1 MMVTSTNGTDGNT
14 MTTLRL
20 DYVHAY
26 KDRHGKLRYFYR
38 RRGRKTVLR
47 GRPGEA
53 DFMESY
59 AEAAAKFTNAGP
71 SIAKPP
77 ATGTVAAL
85 VALYYASPEWLTLRD
100 STRRTYRGIVDRWK
114 GEHGSK
120 RVRMLERRHIAEQV
134 AKSFQDSGPH
144 AANRLLYMLRL
155 LMRFAV
161 ASDFRRDD
169 PTIGVRP
176 LRATSGGFV
185 SWSEDDIAKFEA
197 RWPKGTRER
206 LAMALLLYTGQR
218 RGDVVRM
225 GRQHITGDCIRVVQ
239 NKTGARLTIPLHA
252 ELRAAI
258 ADTPKEHM
266 TILTTGKG
274 ASFSA
279 AGFGN
284 WFREACDG
292 AGLKDRSAHGL
303 RKAAARRLAEAGCSV
318 LEIAS
323 ITGHRTLQEV
333 ARYTAA
339 ADQER
344 MARTALG
351 RIKPKARTKNT

>member
-1 MMVTSTNGTDGNT
+1 MGLTGDT
-14 MTTLRL
+14 MATLRL
-20 DYVHAY
+20 MYVHAY
-26 KDRHGKLRYFYR
+26 KDQHGRQRYYYR
-38 RRGRKTVLR
+38 RRSRKIALR
-47 GRPGEA
+47 GRPGESE
-53 DFMESY
+53 FMESY
-59 AEAAAKFTNAGP
+59 AEAAAKFANAGP

-77 ATGTVAAL
+77 VAGTIDAL
-85 VALYYASPEWLTLRD
+85 IASYYTSPEWLTLRE

-114 GEHGSK
+114 SEHGSK

-134 AKSFQDSGPH
+134 AKTFQASGPH

-155 LMRFAV
+155 LMRFAM
-161 ASDFRRDD
+161 ANDWRRDD

-176 LRATSGGFV
+176 IRATSGGFET
-185 SWSEDDIAKFEA
+185 WSEDDIAKFEA

-206 LAMALLLYTGQR
+206 LAFALLLFTGQR

-225 GRQHITGDCIRVVQ
+225 GYQHLSGDTVRVVQ
-239 NKTGARLTIPLHA
+239 SKTGVALAIPLHP
-252 ELRAAI
+252 ELRSVLAEASR
-258 ADTPKEHM
+258 DHLTF
-266 TILTTGKG
+266 LTTAKG
-274 ASFSA
+274 SPFSA

-284 WFREACDG
+284 WFRDTCNA

-318 LEIAS
+318 LQIAS
-323 ITGHRTLQEV
+323 ITGHRTLREI

-344 MARTALG
+344 MARSAVAKMTPKG
-351 RIKPKARTKNT
+351 RNKNQ